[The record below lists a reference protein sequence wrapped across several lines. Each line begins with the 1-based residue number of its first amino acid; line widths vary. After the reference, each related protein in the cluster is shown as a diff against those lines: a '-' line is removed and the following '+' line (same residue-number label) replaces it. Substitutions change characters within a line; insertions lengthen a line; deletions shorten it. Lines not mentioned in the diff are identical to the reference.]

1 MTRAEI
7 NTIKARML
15 DEVLGKV
22 GAVSDDEVMDL
33 LVTQKYVANFLKD
46 TITEQVTQAR
56 KQGY

>member
-33 LVTQKYVANFLKD
+33 LVTQKYVANFLED